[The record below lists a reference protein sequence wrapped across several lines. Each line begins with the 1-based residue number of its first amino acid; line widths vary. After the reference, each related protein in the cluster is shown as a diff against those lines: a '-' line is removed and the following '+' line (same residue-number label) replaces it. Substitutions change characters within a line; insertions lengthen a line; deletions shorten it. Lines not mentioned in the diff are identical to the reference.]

1 MCALI
6 KMYTV
11 INESQFVQRISKMGF
26 QKCSQTTPRCW
37 EQFNYFV
44 LPLGLKSL
52 QSLMSNSTKYNKIS
66 ILYKFNYT
74 VLIVLSKF
82 IK

>member
-1 MCALI
+1 MKVSLSKGSQRWVFKNAPKSHHAVGNSLI
-6 KMYTV
+6 
-11 INESQFVQRISKMGF
+11 ILF
-26 QKCSQTTPRCW
+26 
-37 EQFNYFV
+37 

-66 ILYKFNYT
+66 ILFKFNYT